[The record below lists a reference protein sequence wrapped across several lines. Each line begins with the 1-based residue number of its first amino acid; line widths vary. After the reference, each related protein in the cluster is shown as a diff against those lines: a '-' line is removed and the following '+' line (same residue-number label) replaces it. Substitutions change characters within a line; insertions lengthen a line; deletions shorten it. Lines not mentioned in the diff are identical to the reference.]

1 MSMSQSYYV
10 GSKFDTSTRKLV
22 QKVHLSLRRCEVNDS
37 PYAFRVARIVC
48 NLVPMHE
55 KQHALGVEP
64 RKEMLAQGISQVEM
78 IDRAHL
84 KPASFRNWFV
94 TAKNPAPYPAIVAVC
109 DVLGV
114 EISEMSRRAEAT
126 TTAVGS
132 PSVDRTLSEHIAS
145 QTSPAAQAA
154 IAEGKQQVKRRSAK
168 RQNGR

>member
-1 MSMSQSYYV
+1 M
-10 GSKFDTSTRKLV
+10 
-22 QKVHLSLRRCEVNDS
+22 
-37 PYAFRVARIVC
+37 ARIVC
-48 NLVPMHE
+48 NLIPVNE
-55 KQHALGVEP
+55 KQHALGVEL

-126 TTAVGS
+126 TAAVGS
-132 PSVDRTLSEHIAS
+132 PSVDRAPASSLSEHIAN

-154 IAEGKQQVKRRSAK
+154 IAEGKARVKGRSVKR
-168 RQNGR
+168 QGNH